1 MCKEIRST
9 QYDIII
15 ILSKQINIVEDPTD
29 EEGRDEMNYVQEE
42 VRGKNCLN
50 SLHLWNL
57 DISWIWGWTN
67 RNKIKFK
74 QITAISRPRHK
85 NQFLEFFKFTAK
97 MASGDSARKR
107 KYLDLQKKGMDFEIF
122 DWQVFL

>member
-42 VRGKNCLN
+42 VKGKNCLN
-50 SLHLWNL
+50 SLHLWNP
-57 DISWIWGWTN
+57 DISW
-67 RNKIKFK
+67 
-74 QITAISRPRHK
+74 S
-85 NQFLEFFKFTAK
+85 EFE
-97 MASGDSARKR
+97 D
-107 KYLDLQKKGMDFEIF
+107 E
-122 DWQVFL
+122 